1 MNVPV
6 FPPAPS
12 MELIRTALRSL
23 RAHPGFTALAIALL
37 ALGLGAN
44 TAIFSVVYGVLLRP
58 LPYPES
64 GELVL
69 ARKPPRDP
77 GTPMLGN
84 GDLMPDNELLAWL
97 DAGPKSFRTLAGYG
111 NAGGVLQQGDGAV
124 QVPAA
129 TVTGGFF
136 PMLGVTAWRGR
147 LFSDDDLKPGAA
159 PVTVLSYS
167 AWQAR
172 FHGADSAL
180 GQIAQIDDV
189 PHTIIGVLPPA
200 FEFIDPVQFWR
211 PLPLVPNA
219 PGQLRIKMVRVFGRL
234 LPGTSREAAQR
245 ELDAISAGY
254 WDNLSASFGPPGG
267 AEGHRP
273 AMRLPFA
280 DSPVQLVPLQ
290 EQLARQSR
298 ATLWLLSGAGGFV
311 LLIACAN
318 LAYLQLARAT
328 GRRREAAVRAAL
340 GASPWRLAV
349 GLFAENVLLAI
360 AGGALGLLLA
370 WWGAQVLQGQRA

>member
-1 MNVPV
+1 
-6 FPPAPS
+6 
-12 MELIRTALRSL
+12 MELYRSALRSL

-44 TAIFSVVYGVLLRP
+44 TAIFSVVYGVLLQP
-58 LPYPES
+58 LPYPQS

-97 DAGPKSFRTLAGYG
+97 DAVPKSFRVLAGYG
-111 NAGGVLQQGDGAV
+111 NAGAVLQQGDGAV
-124 QVPAA
+124 RVPAA

-136 PMLGVTAWRGR
+136 PMLGIVAWRGR
-147 LFSDDDLKPGAA
+147 LFSADDLKPGAA
-159 PVTVLSYS
+159 PVTVLSYG

-172 FHGADSAL
+172 FHGTDSAL

-189 PHTIIGVLPPA
+189 AHTIVGVLPPS

-245 ELDAISAGY
+245 ELDGISARF
-254 WDNLSASFGPPGG
+254 WDNVSASFAPLG
-267 AEGHRP
+267 AAGAGP

-280 DSPVQLVPLQ
+280 DSPAPG
-290 EQLARQSR
+290 SR
-298 ATLWLLSGAGGFV
+298 LCSSLPATPPRWAG
-311 LLIACAN
+311 
-318 LAYLQLARAT
+318 R
-328 GRRREAAVRAAL
+328 
-340 GASPWRLAV
+340 
-349 GLFAENVLLAI
+349 
-360 AGGALGLLLA
+360 
-370 WWGAQVLQGQRA
+370 